1 MYSDFFLWITFT
13 MASIVSYNN
22 DKAVVGEVEYPA
34 SDPASGAFF
43 QPDFKK

>member
-1 MYSDFFLWITFT
+1 

-22 DKAVVGEVEYPA
+22 EKAVVGEVEYPA

-43 QPDFKK
+43 QPDYKKLVNTYSND